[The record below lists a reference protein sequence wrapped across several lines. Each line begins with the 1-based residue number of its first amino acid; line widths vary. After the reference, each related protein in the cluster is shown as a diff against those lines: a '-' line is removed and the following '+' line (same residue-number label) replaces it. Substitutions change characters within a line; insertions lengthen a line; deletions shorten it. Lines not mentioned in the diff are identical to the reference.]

1 MIRRLPTL
9 CLALSLL
16 VLLPGCLTPR
26 WAQPVNPFMNDDTDR
41 GRAALKAKDYV
52 MALEFYGRL
61 AEQDPNDMGVRYQLA
76 LIKQQIGRYDE
87 AYGLFRVVY
96 VSADEDTAPRLDG
109 SESEEPL
116 YLAAERNLRLL
127 GARLDKSD
135 PDLTR
140 IQEERARK
148 LAEMKAAEE
157 AGRKQHQDQPT
168 ATGTYGDG
176 KVPCS
181 VTTLRVC

>member
-16 VLLPGCLTPR
+16 ALLPGCLSPR
-26 WAQPVNPFMNDDTDR
+26 WAQPVNPFLNDDTDR
-41 GRAALKAKDYV
+41 GRAALKARDYV

-61 AEQDPNDMGVRYQLA
+61 AQEDPENMGARYQLA
-76 LIKQQIGRYDE
+76 LINQEIGRYEE

-96 VSADEDTAPRLDG
+96 VSASDDEAPRLDG

-116 YLAAERNLRLL
+116 YVAAERNLRLL
-127 GARLDKSD
+127 GARLGKSD
-135 PDLTR
+135 AGLKEV
-140 IQEERARK
+140 QEERAHRIE
-148 LAEMKAAEE
+148 ADKAVVAEE
-157 AGRKQHQDQPT
+157 KKERAERGNN
-168 ATGTYGDG
+168 YGEG

-181 VTTLRVC
+181 MSTLRIC